1 MRDQGSEFRVP
12 SSRVQG
18 SEFRVR
24 GSELLNPTLVLT
36 KRPEAQPGTRN
47 PEPRTLN
54 NTLDAAGSDGYYPSH
69 KKQEQLRKKTASSR
83 P

>member
-1 MRDQGSEFRVP
+1 MMDQGSEFRVP

-18 SEFRVR
+18 SEFVVQGSWFRVR

-36 KRPEAQPGTRN
+36 KRPEAQPGTLNHEPGTLN

-54 NTLDAAGSDGYYPSH
+54 HEP
-69 KKQEQLRKKTASSR
+69 
-83 P
+83 